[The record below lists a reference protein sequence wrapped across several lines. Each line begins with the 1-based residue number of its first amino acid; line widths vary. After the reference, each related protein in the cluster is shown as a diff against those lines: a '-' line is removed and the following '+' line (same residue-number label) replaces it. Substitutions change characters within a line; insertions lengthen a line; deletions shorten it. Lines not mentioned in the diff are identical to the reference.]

1 MDKIKYKIIAQ
12 YQNKTYQAL
21 HKLST
26 QGKLSASL
34 TSVPH
39 VGNPSMN
46 PGMEKTILE
55 ILLDV
60 TVKV

>member
-1 MDKIKYKIIAQ
+1 MDKIKYKTIAQ

-26 QGKLSASL
+26 QGKLSAWL

-39 VGNPSMN
+39 VGNPS
-46 PGMEKTILE
+46 MEKTILE

-60 TVKV
+60 TAKV